1 MNGGTSIASAIQKA
15 GQLLKTVDRAAQPAA
30 PGDGADVEAVEAG
43 PGHHDDNV
51 GDEAAE
57 VAAQVRQTTGSVRHC
72 GNAKEYANSYRRDSQ
87 SCVTLL
93 WHVALAFVDTC
104 IDRVDTCTNQLS
116 SLRITLVRHVAHAL
130 F

>member
-1 MNGGTSIASAIQKA
+1 
-15 GQLLKTVDRAAQPAA
+15 
-30 PGDGADVEAVEAG
+30 
-43 PGHHDDNV
+43 
-51 GDEAAE
+51 
-57 VAAQVRQTTGSVRHC
+57 
-72 GNAKEYANSYRRDSQ
+72 
-87 SCVTLL
+87 VTLL